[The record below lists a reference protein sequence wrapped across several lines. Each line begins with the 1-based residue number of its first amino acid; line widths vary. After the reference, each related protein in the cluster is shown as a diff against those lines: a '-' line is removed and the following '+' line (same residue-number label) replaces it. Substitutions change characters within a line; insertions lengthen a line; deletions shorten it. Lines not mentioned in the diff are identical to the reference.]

1 MYKNIDDT
9 CNTIELDVEGM
20 DCPSC
25 AMRIEK
31 NLAKIDGIQDIK
43 VNLGSETASIV
54 FEDSKVN
61 LPKIKQ
67 AFEKIGY
74 KAIEQDYDKDEEIAE
89 AEKKLFLKRF
99 KQKIYV
105 SIILSVIIVLLGMK
119 DHIGFLS
126 SLSYDIA
133 NWISLP
139 LSTVVVFWCG
149 QKFLKGFWASLKAG
163 TTDMDTLIVLGTMSA
178 YIYSFVIM
186 LFPSLS
192 AEHHP
197 MVYFESAAMI
207 ITFILLGNYLEATL
221 KSKTQYAVKS
231 LTNLQA
237 KNATVIRHDEEVQ
250 IPVKKVKLND
260 IVFVKPGER
269 IPVDGSVTEGN
280 STVNESMITGESM
293 PVEKITGTKVIGGT
307 MNLDGFLKIKAE
319 KIGVDSFLAKIIGLV
334 KDAQKSKPQIQ
345 RIADKVSAVFVPV
358 VVIIAILTFF
368 IWHLFIGE
376 AFSYSLLKGVAVLII
391 ACPCALGLATPIAV
405 VLGVGKA
412 AENHILFNN
421 AEAIENVNKIDTIL
435 LDKTGTVTYANFEVT
450 DAITHNGYAK
460 GEMTKIAAS
469 IEHYSEHPL
478 AKSIV
483 NFYKKDYDA
492 DYYKLDNFKV
502 TSGIGVEAALNNKS
516 YRIGGINMLNQENLS
531 GVTSNSRNNIY
542 IFENE
547 KLIGEFKISD
557 KIRENAKYVIT
568 SLKNE
573 GYTMALISG
582 DNNEETKKVAAELG
596 INDYKAQ
603 VLPDEKQQVVASY
616 QAQGKKVAMIG
627 DGINDAPSLSK
638 ADLGIAVGTGQDIA
652 IQSADVILVKGDLEN
667 LFALF
672 KISKK
677 TIRIIK
683 QNIFWAFFYNAA
695 AIPVAAGLLVPWG
708 IIITPVMASMF
719 MAFSDV
725 VTVLGNSLRLKNMKV
740 S

>member
-638 ADLGIAVGTGQDIA
+638 ADL
-652 IQSADVILVKGDLEN
+652 
-667 LFALF
+667 
-672 KISKK
+672 
-677 TIRIIK
+677 
-683 QNIFWAFFYNAA
+683 
-695 AIPVAAGLLVPWG
+695 
-708 IIITPVMASMF
+708 
-719 MAFSDV
+719 
-725 VTVLGNSLRLKNMKV
+725 
-740 S
+740 